1 MLISNLSEMV
11 NNMKV
16 LTKSVNIMDREF
28 VLITDT
34 NPKYHNRTENNNTYY
49 SMIHLISIYVQSSTN
64 ESALQG
70 VPLWWSGLRI
80 WRCHYSRPDT
90 YLEISD
96 NSKRINTTL
105 TFQIYCGTKLIY
117 NLIIMNRNMF

>member
-1 MLISNLSEMV
+1 MKLKGMV

-49 SMIHLISIYVQSSTN
+49 GLIPYEELEDGKMKRTLNGFEIAIADTPAGSIDRKTKELRLEQ
-64 ESALQG
+64 
-70 VPLWWSGLRI
+70 WSKEHPGHTEKQAI
-80 WRCHYSRPDT
+80 EWIM
-90 YLEISD
+90 E
-96 NSKRINTTL
+96 
-105 TFQIYCGTKLIY
+105 
-117 NLIIMNRNMF
+117 NLL